1 MTEQTEPLP
10 ETDLPKDLAA
20 IGLES
25 WVPVKLHRSKLKGA
39 PYNPRVIGEAQRRKL
54 RAGLKRH
61 GLVEPIVW
69 NERTGNIVGG
79 HQRISQI
86 DTLAGTSN
94 YELTVA
100 RIDVDEN
107 REKELNLLLNNDN
120 AQGDFNMELLAELV
134 KTPDIVLDG
143 TGFDHADLFRLFGD
157 TPILARNDN
166 LDALAEKVRAA
177 QQRYDQVKKDN
188 KKTNSTEFYIVVVF
202 RDAEECSRFLALNE
216 LEDHRYQSGETL
228 AAKLGILERMKEPP
242 AE

>member
-1 MTEQTEPLP
+1 MTEEQTPLP

-20 IGLES
+20 LGLES
-25 WVPVKLHRSKLKGA
+25 WLPLKLHRSRLQGA
-39 PYNPRVIGEAQRRKL
+39 PYNPRLIGEAQRRKL
-54 RAGLKRH
+54 KAGLKRH

-86 DTLAGTSN
+86 DSLAQTNN

-120 AQGDFNMELLAELV
+120 AMGDFNMEMLADLV
-134 KTPDIVLDG
+134 KTPDLVLDG

-166 LDALAEKVRAA
+166 LDALAERVRAA
-177 QQRYDQVKKDN
+177 QERYDTVKKTTN
-188 KKTNSTEFYIVVVF
+188 KTTQASFMWLLY
-202 RDAEECSRFLALNE
+202 
-216 LEDHRYQSGETL
+216 SGTGTS
-228 AAKLGILERMKEPP
+228 AGDS
-242 AE
+242 